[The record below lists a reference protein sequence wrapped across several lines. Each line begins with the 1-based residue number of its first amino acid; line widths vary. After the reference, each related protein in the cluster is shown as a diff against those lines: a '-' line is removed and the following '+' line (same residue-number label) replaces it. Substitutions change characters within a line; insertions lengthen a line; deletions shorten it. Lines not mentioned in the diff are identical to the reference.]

1 MEAFALLKYWKG
13 GRRDCNTVSGR
24 NCGGV
29 VAGELSSTAQSSSTS
44 TSTRGTIVTTISN
57 PDAELDDDDCDD
69 DEQFFDLAFI
79 IPNEEVE
86 EAEVEGET
94 SENVGKEIVDV
105 VEDVVA
111 ESDKNDDVE
120 SSATTSGGGGERA
133 ELKFTVS
140 SSSSSCDRTAHL
152 NLSLSPSDD
161 LLFKGRLLPIQP
173 SSEVMNSKSSFH
185 LAISL
190 LKSATRLLVL
200 TSGLKKSK
208 FQQQP
213 RKQMNQ
219 SEKNQQQQPQYK
231 KRNQND
237 NGSNK
242 FFTLKF
248 KIEEV
253 PIVSRFT
260 RENSSPAS
268 NAENSSN
275 KQPVQQQKHRDEG
288 ESAPSSYFKDGRQ
301 KYLKVKPLY
310 VRVPKRHGN
319 KLRFSGPLRLGFASK
334 MAALA
339 EADGESAKAKEEKA
353 AAAVG
358 NGDGRV
364 KKQGN
369 LAVGFRVMCKH
380 LGTSKSVSTVVPSK
394 RMRSRKR
401 DDSLLQQ
408 QDGIQSAILHCKRS
422 FNGCREAESL
432 LLSRSSSD
440 PSDT

>member
-1 MEAFALLKYWKG
+1 MEAFALLKYWKVSRG
-13 GRRDCNTVSGR
+13 DCNTVSGR

-29 VAGELSSTAQSSSTS
+29 VTGELSSTTQSSSSS
-44 TSTRGTIVTTISN
+44 TMATIVAAISN
-57 PDAELDDDDCDD
+57 PDAELDVDDDD
-69 DEQFFDLAFI
+69 DEQFFDLEFS

-94 SENVGKEIVDV
+94 SENVGKVVDV

-111 ESDKNDDVE
+111 EGDKNDVE
-120 SSATTSGGGGERA
+120 SSATASGGGGGGGGGGESA
-133 ELKFTVS
+133 ELKFTIS
-140 SSSSSCDRTAHL
+140 SGSSSCDRTARL

-161 LLFKGRLLPIQP
+161 LFFKGRILPIQP

-190 LKSATRLLVL
+190 LKSATRLRVL

-208 FQQQP
+208 SQQQP

-219 SEKNQQQQPQYK
+219 SEKNQQQQPQQEK
-231 KRNQND
+231 GKQND
-237 NGSNK
+237 NSSNK

-248 KIEEV
+248 EIEEV

-260 RENSSPAS
+260 RENSSRAS

-275 KQPVQQQKHRDEG
+275 KQPMQQQKHSDEG

-310 VRVPKRHGN
+310 LRVPKRHGN
-319 KLRFSGPLRLGFASK
+319 KLRFSGQLRLGFASK

-339 EADGESAKAKEEKA
+339 EADG
-353 AAAVG
+353 
-358 NGDGRV
+358 
-364 KKQGN
+364 
-369 LAVGFRVMCKH
+369 
-380 LGTSKSVSTVVPSK
+380 TW
-394 RMRSRKR
+394 
-401 DDSLLQQ
+401 LL
-408 QDGIQSAILHCKRS
+408 DL
-422 FNGCREAESL
+422 E
-432 LLSRSSSD
+432 
-440 PSDT
+440 

>member
-13 GRRDCNTVSGR
+13 GRGDCNTVSGR

-44 TSTRGTIVTTISN
+44 TSTRATIVTTISN
-57 PDAELDDDDCDD
+57 PDAELDHDDCDD
-69 DEQFFDLAFI
+69 DEQFFDLAFS

-105 VEDVVA
+105 
-111 ESDKNDDVE
+111 
-120 SSATTSGGGGERA
+120 
-133 ELKFTVS
+133 
-140 SSSSSCDRTAHL
+140 
-152 NLSLSPSDD
+152 
-161 LLFKGRLLPIQP
+161 P
-173 SSEVMNSKSSFH
+173 SSEVMNLKSSFH

-190 LKSATRLLVL
+190 LKSATRLRVL

-208 FQQQP
+208 FQQP
-213 RKQMNQ
+213 RKQINQ
-219 SEKNQQQQPQYK
+219 SEKNQQQQPQQK
-231 KRNQND
+231 RRNQND

-260 RENSSPAS
+260 RKNSSPAS

-319 KLRFSGPLRLGFASK
+319 KLRFSGQLRLGFASK

-380 LGTSKSVSTVVPSK
+380 LGRSKSVSTVVPLK
-394 RMRSRKR
+394 RMQSRKR

-422 FNGCREAESL
+422 FNGCRGHL
-432 LLSRSSSD
+432 SSSI
-440 PSDT
+440 SG